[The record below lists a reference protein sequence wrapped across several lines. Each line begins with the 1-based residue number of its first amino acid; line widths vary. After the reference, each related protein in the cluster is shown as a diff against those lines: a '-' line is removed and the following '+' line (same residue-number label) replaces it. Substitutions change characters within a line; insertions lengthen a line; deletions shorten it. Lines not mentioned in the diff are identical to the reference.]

1 MRIIFF
7 NHPTFLGSQSMPR
20 FAHMLAEGMRA
31 RGHEVESWLPKP
43 GAFRLPVPQG
53 LKKWLG
59 YIDQFILFPNEVR
72 RRLKDC
78 PADTLF
84 VFTDNAQGPWVS
96 LVADRPHV
104 VHCHDF
110 LAQQSALGAISERK
124 TSWSGRQYQAFIHR
138 GYSKGKNFISVSEK
152 TREDLHKH
160 LPSAPVRSEVVYNG
174 LNQSFTLLDSG
185 KARTVLGTKTGIELT
200 AGYLLHVGGNQWYK
214 NRRGVIE
221 IYDAWREL
229 SGLNLPLLMIGIPP
243 GQSVKDRRE
252 ASVYKSDIHFLSGL
266 DNEAVRLAYAGASVF
281 VFPSLAEGFGWPI
294 AEAMASGCPVV
305 TTDAA
310 PMTEVAGEAGFLIPR
325 QPANEQEATNWAKQ
339 AARVVNHVVQLKGA
353 EREKAVKAGLENA
366 KRFNANQALDQIEAI
381 YYSLLQTEKKHEH
394 TSDYR

>member
-1 MRIIFF
+1 
-7 NHPTFLGSQSMPR
+7 MPR
-20 FAHMLAEGMRA
+20 FAHMLTEGMRA
-31 RGHEVESWLPKP
+31 RGHEVESWLPTP
-43 GAFRLPVPQG
+43 GLFRLPAPQG

-59 YIDQFILFPNEVR
+59 YVDQFVLFPNEVR
-72 RRLKDC
+72 RRLKSC
-78 PADTLF
+78 PPDTLF
-84 VFTDNAQGPWVS
+84 VFTDNAQGPWVP
-96 LVADRPHV
+96 LVTDRPHV

-110 LAQQSALGAISERK
+110 LAQQSALGKISERK
-124 TSWSGRQYQAFIHR
+124 TSWSGRQYQEFIHR
-138 GYSKGKNFISVSEK
+138 GYSKGKNFISVSQK
-152 TREDLHKH
+152 TREDLHKQ
-160 LPSAPVRSEVVYNG
+160 LSSVPARSEVVYNG
-174 LNQSFTLLDSG
+174 LNQSFTLLDAIQS
-185 KARTVLGTKTGIELT
+185 KTALGQKLELDLT

-214 NRRGVIE
+214 NRRGVIQ
-221 IYDAWREL
+221 IYDAWRGL
-229 SGLNLPLLMIGIPP
+229 SDQKLPLLMIGIPP

-252 ASVYKSDIHFLSGL
+252 ASPYTSDIHFLTGL

-325 QPANEQEATNWAKQ
+325 QPADQSEHESWAKA
-339 AARVVNHVVQLKGA
+339 AARVVDRVVRLRGA
-353 EREKAVKAGLENA
+353 EREKAVQAGLENA
-366 KRFNANQALDQIEAI
+366 KRFDANQALDQIEAI